1 MLHRMFVV
9 EVIDVRR
16 RRINDSL
23 DSITFH
29 YPQPQ
34 QNHHHHYHLHHDD
47 IVEMVNASHDVTA
60 EDDWVIVVHFPK

>member
-29 YPQPQ
+29 YPQQ
-34 QNHHHHYHLHHDD
+34 LNFHYYHYHHDD
-47 IVEMVNASHDVTA
+47 TDEMVNASHDVTA
-60 EDDWVIVVHFPK
+60 EDD